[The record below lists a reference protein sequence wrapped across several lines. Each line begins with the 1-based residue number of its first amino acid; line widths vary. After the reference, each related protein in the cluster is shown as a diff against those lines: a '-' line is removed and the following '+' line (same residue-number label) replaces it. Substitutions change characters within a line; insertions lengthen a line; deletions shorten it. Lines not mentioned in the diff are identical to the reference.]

1 MGRYE
6 LPRRTSLLERRES
19 TGPYMTRRPS
29 SQGLRR
35 HRRQAESATSLGEDV
50 EVDIAGTC
58 FDPSGEYIYVASVR
72 DISEWKVRG
81 AEQTWCSDFAWV

>member
-1 MGRYE
+1 M
-6 LPRRTSLLERRES
+6 PRRTSLLERRES
-19 TGPYMTRRPS
+19 SGPYMTHRPS

-35 HRRQAESATSLGEDV
+35 HARRQADSSGLSDMDV

-58 FDPSGEYIYVASVR
+58 FDPSGEYIYVGSVR

-81 AEQTWCSDFAWV
+81 AEQTWWSDFAWA